1 MTYLI
6 TNDNR
11 VHRMP
16 ADGPEP
22 ANTALVFCT
31 AGELM
36 AGTTH
41 WPLARLALVWNKLP
55 GRKPVARFENRRIAV
70 DRLWRA
76 VQHIG
81 QQLAGKATRSRKQ
94 STGARQNRAE
104 LISACC
110 ASRTVQR
117 CMSLWPRPHG
127 RRTACVGSLAAR
139 CPATSGFRCGPF
151 AATANAYT
159 LSRSPKPVAAIFSL
173 RTHQRVSFHI

>member
-1 MTYLI
+1 MMYLI

-31 AGELM
+31 ADELM
-36 AGTTH
+36 AGTAQ

-76 VQHIG
+76 VQ
-81 QQLAGKATRSRKQ
+81 
-94 STGARQNRAE
+94 RAE
-104 LISACC
+104 RTSRFNHLPQCC
-110 ASRTVQR
+110 HHA
-117 CMSLWPRPHG
+117 PR
-127 RRTACVGSLAAR
+127 
-139 CPATSGFRCGPF
+139 
-151 AATANAYT
+151 
-159 LSRSPKPVAAIFSL
+159 
-173 RTHQRVSFHI
+173 

>member
-31 AGELM
+31 ADELM
-36 AGTTH
+36 AGTTP

-55 GRKPVARFENRRIAV
+55 GTKAVARFENRRIAV

-76 VQHIG
+76 VQNIG
-81 QQLAGKATRSRKQ
+81 GQLAGKATRSRKQ

-104 LISACC
+104 LIIGML
-110 ASRTVQR
+110 RE
-117 CMSLWPRPHG
+117 PNG
-127 RRTACVGSLAAR
+127 
-139 CPATSGFRCGPF
+139 ATLHELM
-151 AATANAYT
+151 AATAWQAHSVRGF
-159 LSRSPKPVAAIFSL
+159 LSRKVSRDLGLPVRSF
-173 RTHQRVSFHI
+173 RRDGERVYALTLPDASRSEL